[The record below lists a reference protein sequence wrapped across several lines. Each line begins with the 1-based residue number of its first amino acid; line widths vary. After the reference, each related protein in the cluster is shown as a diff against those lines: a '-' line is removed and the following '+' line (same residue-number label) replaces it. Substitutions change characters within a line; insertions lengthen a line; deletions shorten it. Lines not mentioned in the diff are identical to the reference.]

1 MSKKDTEAAPAAIH
15 DPFGG
20 SKWPAFSVSPAF
32 RGADGT
38 SKEAQSGTRAHI
50 AMAVFTGNSGATR
63 EEVQAEI
70 KKVKDVART
79 KLTDE
84 EIEIARWAVG
94 VKQHYAQG
102 RELHPE
108 TPTKIDA
115 PELANIHGIE
125 GTADDWCLGAEGE
138 PPIIFDLK
146 SGAREFPERKFEQFV
161 CYAAGLMST
170 APEFAEAAA
179 ASDYKVRFI
188 ALLGGARS
196 AVETTVDIN
205 AAAERANT
213 YIGVAKA
220 ATPETCTPNPSS
232 CEYCKFA
239 ADCPAR
245 KNDADAAARE
255 SGIIQAGGEYVPM
268 AKLDTPNAL
277 LRLKGVAAFFDA
289 AKKQI
294 QADRLDGIM
303 SSEDW
308 KKHAA
313 ALKELAATANFDG
326 AGGVAVKFIVKIST
340 EVRIG

>member
-20 SKWPAFSVSPAF
+20 SKWPVFSVSPAF

-50 AMAVFTGNSGATR
+50 AMAVFTSNSGATR
-63 EEVQAEI
+63 EDVQAEI

-115 PELANIHGIE
+115 PALANIHGIG
-125 GTADDWCLGAEGE
+125 GTADDWCLGADGE

-179 ASDYKVRFI
+179 AADYKVRFV
-188 ALLGGARS
+188 ALLGGAKS

-205 AAAERANT
+205 RAAERANK
-213 YIGVAKA
+213 YIGVAKK
-220 ATPETCTPNPSS
+220 ATPENCTPNPSS
-232 CEYCKFA
+232 CAYCKFA

-255 SGIIQAGGEYVPM
+255 SGIIQAGCEYVPM

-303 SSEDW
+303 ASEDW
-308 KKHAA
+308 KKHTA
-313 ALKELAATANFDG
+313 ALKDLAATANFEG